1 MVFLIGFILG
11 YIIAMAFAA
20 WISFI
25 IIKWGRF
32 QFYDYK
38 YKIEKVEEEN
48 G

>member
-20 WISFI
+20 WISSI

-32 QFYDYK
+32 QFYGRK
-38 YKIEKVEEEN
+38 YKIEKVEDDN